1 VAIISSSGS
10 PGAPRSPRDKAAR
23 AAAAP
28 ERFEPTGDPSERL
41 VAPEAQNEDTV
52 ETSLRPQSLST
63 YTGQSDL
70 KEVLQI
76 SIDAAKRRQEAL
88 DHVLLYGPP
97 GLGKTTMA
105 QIIANELGVQVKITS
120 APALERPRDI
130 AGLLVAL
137 KAGDVL
143 FIDEIHRLN
152 RMAEEILYPAM
163 EDFSLDI
170 TIGKGQTARIKRLP
184 LPRFTLVGATTK
196 AGSLSSPL
204 RDRFGL
210 VHRLNFYK
218 DEELQTI
225 IERTAELLNVE
236 IDAEGALNIARRSRG
251 TPRIA
256 NRLLKRVRDYAQVR
270 GTGIIDAAIA
280 DESLDRMGIDP
291 VGMDPVDRQLLTTI
305 ITHHRGGPVGIE
317 TISAAISEDVGTIE
331 DIYEPFLLQRGFLA
345 RTPRGRV
352 VTPKA
357 YEHLGIPDPNEG
369 RLF

>member
-1 VAIISSSGS
+1 MAIISSSG
-10 PGAPRSPRDKAAR
+10 GAPRMPRVKPNVAAD
-23 AAAAP
+23 
-28 ERFEPTGDPSERL
+28 EPIERL
-41 VAPEAQNEDTV
+41 VAPEADIEDAAT
-52 ETSLRPQSLST
+52 EHGLRPQRLAD
-63 YTGQSDL
+63 YTGQGDL

-76 SIDAAKRRQEAL
+76 SIDAAKHRAEPL

-105 QIIANELGVQVKITS
+105 QIIANEMGATVKITS

-130 AGLLVAL
+130 AGLLASL

-143 FIDEIHRLN
+143 FIDEIHRLT

-163 EDFSLDI
+163 EDYSLDI

-184 LPRFTLVGATTK
+184 LARFTLVGATTK

-210 VHRLNFYK
+210 IHRLNFYT
-218 DEELQTI
+218 EAELKTI
-225 IERTAELLNVE
+225 ILRAAELLKVD
-236 IDAEGALNIARRSRG
+236 IDDAGAETLAARARG

-270 GTGIIDAAIA
+270 GTGRVTAEIA
-280 DESLDRMGIDP
+280 NDSLDKMGIDP
-291 VGMDPVDRQLLTTI
+291 KGLDPTDRQLLTVI
-305 ITHHRGGPVGIE
+305 IQHHRGGPVGIE
-317 TISAAISEDVGTIE
+317 TIATAIAEDVATVE
-331 DIYEPFLLQRGFLA
+331 DIYEPFLLQRGYLA
-345 RTPRGRV
+345 RTPRGRI
-352 VTPKA
+352 VTPMA
-357 YEHLGIPDPNEG
+357 YAHLGLDEPDHGG

>member
-1 VAIISSSGS
+1 MAIISSSG
-10 PGAPRSPRDKAAR
+10 GAPRMPRVKR
-23 AAAAP
+23 ERP
-28 ERFEPTGDPSERL
+28 ETEPVERL
-41 VAPEAQNEDTV
+41 VAPEAAVEDAVV
-52 ETSLRPQSLST
+52 EPGLRPQRLAD
-63 YTGQSDL
+63 YTGQGDL

-76 SIDAAKRRQEAL
+76 AIDAAKHRVECL

-105 QIIANELGVQVKITS
+105 QIIANEMGAAVKITS

-130 AGLLVAL
+130 AGLLASL

-143 FIDEIHRLN
+143 FIDEIHRLT

-184 LPRFTLVGATTK
+184 LAKFTLVGATTK

-210 VHRLNFYK
+210 IHRLNFYT
-218 DEELQTI
+218 ETELKAI
-225 IERTAELLNVE
+225 ILRAAELLKVD
-236 IDAEGALNIARRSRG
+236 ITDDGAEALAGRARG

-270 GTGIIDAAIA
+270 GTGQVTGAVC
-280 DESLDRMGIDP
+280 DEALDKMGIDP
-291 VGMDPVDRQLLTTI
+291 KGLDPTDRQLLHVI
-305 ITHHRGGPVGIE
+305 IKHHRGGPVGIE
-317 TISAAISEDVGTIE
+317 TIATAIAEDVATVE
-331 DIYEPFLLQRGFLA
+331 DIYEPFLLQRGYLA

-352 VTPKA
+352 VTPLA
-357 YEHLGIPDPNEG
+357 YEHLGLEAPFQA
-369 RLF
+369 L

>member
-1 VAIISSSGS
+1 MPIVPSDAPPPRRQPE
-10 PGAPRSPRDKAAR
+10 PGA
-23 AAAAP
+23 
-28 ERFEPTGDPSERL
+28 RL
-41 VAPEAQNEDTV
+41 VAPEVRDEEAPV
-52 ETSLRPQSLST
+52 ENALRPQRLAQ
-63 YTGQSDL
+63 YTGQSEL

-76 SIDAAKRRQEAL
+76 SIDAAKHRGEPL

-105 QIIANELGVQVKITS
+105 QIIANEMGVNIRITS

-130 AGLLVAL
+130 AGLLAAL
-137 KAGDVL
+137 KPGDVL

-152 RMAEEILYPAM
+152 RLAEEILYPAM
-163 EDFSLDI
+163 EDYNLDI

-184 LPRFTLVGATTK
+184 LARFTLVGATTR

-210 VHRLNFYK
+210 IHRLHFYRE
-218 DEELQTI
+218 DELTAI
-225 IERTAELLNVE
+225 LFRTAELLNVALE
-236 IDAEGALNIARRSRG
+236 SEGAATLAARSRG

-270 GTGIIDAAIA
+270 GDGRITRAIA
-280 DESLDRMGIDP
+280 DEALDKMGVDP
-291 VGMDPVDRQLLTTI
+291 QGLDPIDRQVLTTI
-305 ITHHRGGPVGIE
+305 IQHHRGGPVGIE
-317 TISAAISEDVGTIE
+317 TISAAISEDVNTIE
-331 DIYEPFLLQRGFLA
+331 DIYEPFLLQGGFLA

-357 YEHLGIPDPNEG
+357 YAHLGLPEPAP
-369 RLF
+369 RLL